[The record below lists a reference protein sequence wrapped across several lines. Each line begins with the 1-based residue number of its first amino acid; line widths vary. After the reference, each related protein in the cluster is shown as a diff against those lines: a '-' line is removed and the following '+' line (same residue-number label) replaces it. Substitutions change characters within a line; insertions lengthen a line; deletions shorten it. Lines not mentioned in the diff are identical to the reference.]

1 MDKEKI
7 QKHEILE
14 VEISKLEEK
23 INSLKPVDDAKFRE
37 LKEQVI
43 KLQEEIDEQKNVRE
57 LLDEKKGKEIKQL
70 EDTLSQAIEEE
81 KNSKKSIE
89 QSFLK

>member
-23 INSLKPVDDAKFRE
+23 ISSLKPVDDAKFR
-37 LKEQVI
+37 VI
-43 KLQEEIDEQKNVRE
+43 VTNTLVWQNSGGV
-57 LLDEKKGKEIKQL
+57 QL
-70 EDTLSQAIEEE
+70 CR
-81 KNSKKSIE
+81 
-89 QSFLK
+89 F